1 MFKEISP
8 FGKLF
13 SERLFFDKV
22 DFVVEQI
29 SKGRISV
36 MTDLDGTRIET
47 SERALEKFNKDYR
60 TCYTKENIKK
70 PGALF
75 DWAKELKI
83 PDSEKK
89 MVELWNSYD
98 VMRKANPVD
107 GIISLSCFL
116 YSHRESKIRIP
127 SVTSRPS
134 PTRIATLE
142 WHEEWMP
149 WMDIKTNLFMQE
161 NGDDI
166 NPQFKFDTLAKYD
179 PDYYFEDQGYDAE
192 GVVNATE
199 NTVVILVPQPWN
211 EDYVVPNEFRK
222 RIVKV
227 VPEPG
232 LTKSASV
239 FTALVEHT
247 TM

>member
-8 FGKLF
+8 FGKLL

-22 DFVVEQI
+22 NFVVEQI
-29 SKGRISV
+29 GKGRILV

-47 SERALEKFNKDYR
+47 SEKALEKFNEEYK
-60 TCYTKENIKK
+60 THYTKKDVRK

-75 DWAKELKI
+75 DWAKELGI
-83 PDSEKK
+83 TDSERK
-89 MVELWNSYD
+89 MVELWNSDY
-98 VMRKANPVD
+98 VMRNSGPVD
-107 GIISLSCFL
+107 GIIGLSCFL
-116 YSHRESKIRIP
+116 YSHGEYRIRIP

-134 PTRIATLE
+134 CTKSATLG
-142 WHEEWMP
+142 WHQKWMP
-149 WMDIKTNLFMQE
+149 WMDIRTNLFMQK

-179 PDYYFEDQGYDAE
+179 PSYYFEDQGRDAE
-192 GVVNATE
+192 GIVKVTK

-211 EDYVVPNEFRK
+211 EDYIVPDGLRK
-222 RIVKV
+222 RIIKAVS
-227 VPEPG
+227 VPN

-239 FTALVEHT
+239 FNTLIEHAIV
-247 TM
+247 